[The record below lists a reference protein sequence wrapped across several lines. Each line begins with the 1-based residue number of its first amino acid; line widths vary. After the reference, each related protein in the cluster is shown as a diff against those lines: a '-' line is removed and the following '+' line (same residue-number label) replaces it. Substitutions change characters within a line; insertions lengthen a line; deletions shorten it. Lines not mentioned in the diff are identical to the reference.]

1 MNLYDPVWIRA
12 LLEKHGHQFSKGMGQ
27 NFLTR
32 PDIAERIAAT
42 ADKSCCVVE
51 IGPGHGAL
59 TNQLCRSAASVTSIE
74 LDTRLLPVLEE
85 TMAGFDNLR
94 VINADALKAD
104 FAAICRE
111 MSPQLTPVL
120 CANLPYNITTPVLTA
135 LAKQHFFTRMTV
147 MVQKEVTERLTAR
160 PGTERYGVLTALLQ
174 AHYNARVL
182 FDVPASCF
190 VPQPHVDSSVIT
202 FEKRET
208 PAVEEELWPMYA
220 RVVTAA
226 FAQRRKTL
234 SNALEMGGLCAKGE
248 AAGILTACGWD
259 PRIRG
264 ERLSPEEFA
273 GLAAALQK

>member
-27 NFLTR
+27 NFLTEPR
-32 PDIAERIAAT
+32 IAQNIAAT
-42 ADKSCCVVE
+42 VDESCCVVE

-59 TNQLCRSAASVTSIE
+59 TNQLCRTAAKVTSVE

-94 VINADALKAD
+94 VINGDALKAD
-104 FAAICRE
+104 FAAICAE
-111 MSPQLTPVL
+111 MGSELTPTL

-135 LAKQHFFTRMTV
+135 LAQQHFFRRMTV
-147 MVQKEVTERLTAR
+147 MVQKEVTDRLTSK
-160 PGTERYGVLTALLQ
+160 PGTERYGVLTVLLR
-174 AHYNARVL
+174 AHYDARVL
-182 FDVPASCF
+182 FTVPASCF
-190 VPQPHVDSSVIT
+190 VPQPHVDSAVIT

-208 PAVEEELWPMYA
+208 PAVGEELWPMFS
-220 RVVTAA
+220 RVVHAA

-234 SNALEMGGLCAKGE
+234 SNGLEMAGLCPKGQG
-248 AAGILTACGWD
+248 AAVLTECGWD

-273 GLAAALQK
+273 KLAAALQK